1 MKREDWRKYGGRVAP
16 SYYLSRPDEE
26 QHRLEAV
33 MWDALADIA
42 KNQGKTVDDVILEI
56 SRERQDDLS
65 LSAAI
70 RVYIVEYYREAL
82 RRYQKEKAPPLPA
95 GKVLRSMH

>member
-1 MKREDWRKYGGRVAP
+1 MLRHMKREDWRKYGGRVVP
-16 SYYLSRPDEE
+16 RNIYLGPLRSSI
-26 QHRLEAV
+26 RLEAV

-42 KNQGKTVDDVILEI
+42 RDQTKTVDDVILEI
-56 SRERQDDLS
+56 SRERQGDLS

-82 RRYQKEKAPPLPA
+82 AAAAKKKPR
-95 GKVLRSMH
+95 